1 MGGTISSISNAVNRT
16 LDSKELRGAVKTG
29 AQLGLVPKTW
39 EMAMGKGPQ
48 APEQGP
54 DALDA
59 QAAEMEKQR
68 KVDLFNQEKAL
79 RDKSNAYLEQ
89 LRQVAS
95 GTKMDPAMALQQ
107 QMNLSQQVG
116 AAKANKSVNPA
127 LASRTV
133 AQNAATMNALQGA
146 QGAINAQNAMGTF
159 LGNQQQIAQSGI
171 AANQG
176 VASAAQLQAMR
187 NANDIKLSDRK
198 EDWEREKGVIKGTA
212 EAAATFITSDKNAKK
227 DIKPAEKSNM
237 NTEHFLSKIGSHA
250 YKYKDD
256 KNGKGTFVS
265 PMAQELEKAGPV
277 GKSMVIN
284 TEEGKQVDYGRGFGA
299 ILAAQADLN
308 KRLQKIENKKG

>member
-1 MGGTISSISNAVNRT
+1 
-16 LDSKELRGAVKTG
+16 
-29 AQLGLVPKTW
+29 
-39 EMAMGKGPQ
+39 
-48 APEQGP
+48 
-54 DALDA
+54 
-59 QAAEMEKQR
+59 
-68 KVDLFNQEKAL
+68 
-79 RDKSNAYLEQ
+79 
-89 LRQVAS
+89 
-95 GTKMDPAMALQQ
+95 MALQQ
-107 QMNLSQQVG
+107 QLNLNQQIG

-159 LGNQQQIAQSGI
+159 LGNQQQLTQSGI

-176 VASAAQLQAMR
+176 IASAAQLQAMR
-187 NANDIKLSDRK
+187 NANDVKLSDRR
-198 EDWEREKGVIKGTA
+198 EDWEREQGVIKGA
-212 EAAATFITSDKNAKK
+212 SQAGALLLSDKNSKK

-250 YKYKDD
+250 YKYKDE

-265 PMAQELEKAGPV
+265 PMAQELENAGPV

-284 TEEGKQVDYGRGFGA
+284 TEEGKQVDYSRGFGA